1 MTVDTSSLDL
11 LLNNGQITQ
20 SDLYENTGKTLI
32 CEIIKNGN
40 INDLEIF
47 INKYNVSL
55 HQYTNNSFDILIY
68 AIKNNVSIDM
78 IKYIIEKAPY
88 KNLNYTIKED
98 NNSIGT
104 PLFLSLAQNKFEIA
118 DLLIENGADI
128 NMTLRCD
135 IDKIK
140 EEEVYLVENPY
151 KYYDVNV
158 NRDCFTHDY
167 SRAIYSN
174 IIQYLCEVDSLTQQN
189 IEYIKKHGFEI
200 NTIRPGI
207 VKQLE
212 RNNKSNYAK
221 MISSLINEQDLD

>member
-11 LLNNGQITQ
+11 LLKNGQLSD
-20 SDLYENTGKTLI
+20 SDLYENKGKTLI
-32 CEIIKNGN
+32 CEIIKNEN
-40 INDLEIF
+40 INELENF

-55 HQYTNNSFDILIY
+55 HQYTNNGFDILIY
-68 AIKNNVSIDM
+68 AIKNEVPIDM
-78 IKYIIEKAPY
+78 IKYIIEKTPY
-88 KNLNYTIKED
+88 KNLNYTIKEN

-104 PLFLSLAQNKFEIA
+104 PLFLSLAHNNFKIA
-118 DLLIENGADI
+118 DLLIDNGADI

-140 EEEVYLVENPY
+140 EEEVYLIQNPY
-151 KYYDVNV
+151 KYYDVNI

-174 IIQYLCEVDSLTQQN
+174 VIQYLCEIDSLSQQN

-212 RNNKSNYAK
+212 RNNKPEYAK
-221 MISSLINEQDLD
+221 MISNLINEGDLD